1 MRDIREFTTNAQAP
15 ENWKRYVM
23 YGSFA
28 AAAVLLF
35 TGRRPAGFAAAGIG
49 LAVLAAEHPDKFEE
63 IWNRAPE
70 YLDKGQRLV
79 HGFGGIVDKI
89 AEQTSRFQSSRRGGM
104 EHDYLT

>member
-1 MRDIREFTTNAQAP
+1 MRDIQDFSRPSAVS

-28 AAAVLLF
+28 AAAVLLL
-35 TGRRPAGFAAAGIG
+35 TGRRPAGFAVAGVG
-49 LAVLAAEHPDKFEE
+49 LAALAAEHPEKFEE

-70 YLDKGQRLV
+70 YLDRGQRLV
-79 HGFGGIVDKI
+79 HGVTGIIDKV
-89 AEQTSRFQSSRRGGM
+89 AEQTSRFQSSRRGSM

>member
-1 MRDIREFTTNAQAP
+1 MRDIQDFTRSSAITD
-15 ENWKRYVM
+15 NWKRYVM

-35 TGRRPAGFAAAGIG
+35 TGRRPAGFAVAGIG
-49 LAVLAAEHPDKFEE
+49 LAVLAAEHPERFEE
-63 IWNRAPE
+63 MWNRAPE

-79 HGFGGIVDKI
+79 HGVSGIVDKI
-89 AEQTSRFQSSRRGGM
+89 AEQTSRFQSGRRGNM

>member
-1 MRDIREFTTNAQAP
+1 MRDIREFTNSPAFQ

-28 AAAVLLF
+28 TAAVLLF

-49 LAVLAAEHPDKFEE
+49 LAVLAADHPEKFEE

-79 HGFGGIVDKI
+79 HGVGGIVDKI
-89 AEQTSRFQSSRRGGM
+89 AEQTSRFQSRRGGM